1 MNIAAILSEA
11 GRNWDSAPGAA
22 EDQVQ
27 RLAALSPV
35 RLPDELLD
43 LLRLSDGGE
52 GDLALP
58 PQCFILDGVE
68 ETIRSLQD
76 PHDREH
82 FAGFVFFGG
91 NGGLERIALDCREGT
106 PPWPVVMIDP
116 IAGPGSAEVIAP
128 SFAVFFNAVGLPC
141 PDEPDVDP
149 NLPAS

>member
-1 MNIAAILSEA
+1 MNIAAILGEA
-11 GRNWDSAPGAA
+11 GRDWVSVPGAA
-22 EDQVQ
+22 EEQIQ
-27 RLAALSPV
+27 RLVALSPV

-52 GDLALP
+52 GDLALAP
-58 PQCFILDGVE
+58 RCFILDGVE
-68 ETIRSLQD
+68 EALRSLQD

-128 SFAVFFNAVGLPC
+128 SFAVFLSAVGLPY
-141 PDEPDVDP
+141 PDEDGADPDCP
-149 NLPAS
+149 ES